1 MGAGLEKLKVA
12 GLVAGAALFL
22 AACGGTKP
30 AETAAPA
37 ETETVTEEAAAADM
51 APMDAAPADPMAA
64 PADPMAAPADTAAA
78 PADAAAAPE
87 AAPAK

>member
-22 AACGGTKP
+22 AACGGSKP
-30 AETAAPA
+30 AEEAAPA
-37 ETETVTEEAAAADM
+37 ETEMMTEDAAAADM

-64 PADPMAAPADTAAA
+64 PADPMADPMAPA
-78 PADAAAAPE
+78 ADSAAAPE
-87 AAPAK
+87 AAPAQ